1 MMDKPMMKLALGPV
15 QYYWPRETVFEFY
28 QAMAETPVD
37 IVYLGEAVCSRRH
50 ELRQSDWMD
59 IARMLQGAGKEAV
72 MSTMVL
78 LESTSDVADMHK
90 IARDE
95 EFPVEAN
102 DMGAVHNL
110 AGKRL
115 FVAGPQLNIFNAD
128 TLAWMAS
135 LGARRWVMPLE
146 MRQSDLAVLLKDRPA
161 GLETEVFAYGRM
173 PLAFSARCF
182 TARHYNLPKDDCGF
196 RCIEHPDGQLL
207 QTREKEPF
215 LVINGIQTQ
224 SARVHNLVQ
233 DIPALRAAGADILR
247 LSPQSQH
254 MDKIIAAFD
263 AARRAERPDPAAL
276 ANMRPFMP
284 EASCNGYW
292 HGKPG
297 LDLITPAPAIA

>member
-1 MMDKPMMKLALGPV
+1 MMKLALGPL
-15 QYYWPRETVFEFY
+15 QYYWPRDTVFEFY
-28 QAMAETPVD
+28 QAVAQSPVD

-50 ELRQSDWMD
+50 ELRQSDWLD
-59 IARMLQGAGKEAV
+59 VARMLRDAGKEAV

-90 IARDE
+90 IVRDE
-95 EFPVEAN
+95 EFLIEAN
-102 DMGAVHNL
+102 DMGAVHRL
-110 AGKRL
+110 AGRRA

-128 TLAWMAS
+128 TLAWMAG
-135 LGARRWVMPLE
+135 LGASRWVMPLE
-146 MRQSDLAVLLKDRPA
+146 MKHGDLEVLLHNRPA

-207 QTREKEPF
+207 QTREKEAF
-215 LVINGIQTQ
+215 LVLNGIQTQ
-224 SARVHNLVQ
+224 SARVHNLLA
-233 DIPALRAAGADILR
+233 DMPALRAAGVNILR

-263 AARRAERPDPAAL
+263 TARRAGRPDPGAL
-276 ANMRPFMP
+276 QALRPFMP

-292 HGKPG
+292 HGRPG
-297 LDLITPAPAIA
+297 LDLIAPALEELTP

>member
-1 MMDKPMMKLALGPV
+1 
-15 QYYWPRETVFEFY
+15 
-28 QAMAETPVD
+28 
-37 IVYLGEAVCSRRH
+37 
-50 ELRQSDWMD
+50 
-59 IARMLQGAGKEAV
+59 
-72 MSTMVL
+72 
-78 LESTSDVADMHK
+78 
-90 IARDE
+90 
-95 EFPVEAN
+95 
-102 DMGAVHNL
+102 
-110 AGKRL
+110 
-115 FVAGPQLNIFNAD
+115 
-128 TLAWMAS
+128 MAS

-146 MRQSDLAVLLKDRPA
+146 MRQSDLAVLLKDKPA

-224 SARVHNLVQ
+224 SARVHNLVL

-263 AARRAERPDPAAL
+263 AARRAERPDPATL

>member
-1 MMDKPMMKLALGPV
+1 PL
-15 QYYWPRETVFEFY
+15 QYYWHRDTVFEFY
-28 QAMAETPVD
+28 QQMAESPVD

-50 ELRQSDWMD
+50 ELKQSDWLD
-59 IARMLQGAGKEAV
+59 IARMLQGAGKQAV
-72 MSTMVL
+72 LSTMVL

-90 IARDE
+90 IVRDE
-95 EFPVEAN
+95 EFLIEAN

-110 AGKRL
+110 AGKRA
-115 FVAGPQLNIFNAD
+115 FVAGPQLNVFNAD
-128 TLAWMAS
+128 TLAWMAD
-135 LGARRWVMPLE
+135 LGATRWVMPLE
-146 MRQSDLAVLLKDRPA
+146 MRHSDLAALLRARPA
-161 GLETEVFAYGRM
+161 GLQTEVFAYGRM

-207 QTREKEPF
+207 QTREKEAF

-224 SARVHNLVQ
+224 SARVHNLIQ
-233 DIPALRAAGADILR
+233 DIPSLRAAGVDILR

-263 AARRAERPDPAAL
+263 SARRTGQAGPDAL
-276 ANMRPFMP
+276 QAMRPYMP
-284 EASCNGYW
+284 DAACNGYW

-297 LDLITPAPAIA
+297 LDLVEAALA